1 MKSYKRVCLVSL
13 AAVAVCFA
21 APNAF
26 AAASKA
32 MSGAACNYLHLFDS
46 NGVQQVE
53 GIYRRI
59 DEQGFTNQ
67 YTTPADATCDLVR
80 DNSTNETKPVDVYVR
95 VTDNSNT
102 SGFQCF
108 VWSCSHLGTNCR
120 SYSFGTSNG
129 FTGQDSINVPVSQS
143 YFNGYYTVTCSVPP
157 QSTIHS
163 LYVYEPD

>member
-13 AAVAVCFA
+13 AAAAVCFA

-32 MSGAACNYLHLFDS
+32 MSGAACTGKVYFTP
-46 NGVQQVE
+46 VQPPF
-53 GIYRRI
+53 YRVI
-59 DEQGFTNQ
+59 DEQGFHNPRTE
-67 YTTPADATCDLVR
+67 PADATCDLVR

-102 SGFQCF
+102 SGFECF
-108 VWSCSHLGTNCR
+108 VWSCSHLGSNCR

-129 FTGQDSINVPVSQS
+129 FTGPESINVPVPQS

-157 QSTIHS
+157 DSTIHS